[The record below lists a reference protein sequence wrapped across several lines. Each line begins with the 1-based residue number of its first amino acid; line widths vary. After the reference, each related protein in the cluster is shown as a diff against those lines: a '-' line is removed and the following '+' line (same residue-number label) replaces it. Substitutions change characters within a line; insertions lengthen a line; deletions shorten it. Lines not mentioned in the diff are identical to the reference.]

1 MILSLSFNLR
11 VVLTIKEKVDMPNFR
26 NLCFRQVFWMQKL
39 RSQTIQDSRYLSNAL
54 GIELMEK
61 GHTKY
66 LILPVMF
73 TKFQPLI
80 LDALSELK
88 QNH

>member
-1 MILSLSFNLR
+1 
-11 VVLTIKEKVDMPNFR
+11 
-26 NLCFRQVFWMQKL
+26 MQKL